1 MAAQILQ
8 KARQYLGVI
17 QGSQRHQALVAAYR
31 RVKPWPRGYGVKV
44 TDDWCDIFV
53 TVLFDQC
60 HLSHLIGR
68 ECGVER
74 HVQLMKQKGIWCG
87 RTRAQ
92 AGDIIVFDW
101 QANGWADHIGLVEKV
116 QGPQIQT
123 IEGNSQ
129 RQVRRKLYAGSDWR
143 IKGLA
148 RPAYR
153 LAETQTS
160 AAQGPLKAYGEIAQE
175 VQNGE
180 WGQGEERIQRL
191 QAAGYKPRQIQAL
204 VNQAIWGLPKKIK
217 VHNDAQRWQT
227 GQAIAPWVK
236 GQTYPVAS
244 VKKVNGQFAYL
255 LHAQNVPVG
264 WLWAKDGQILVD

>member
-1 MAAQILQ
+1 MASQILQ

-17 QGSQRHQALVAAYR
+17 QGSQRHRALVAAYR

-44 TDDWCDIFV
+44 GDDWCDIFV
-53 TVLFDQC
+53 TVVFDQC

-74 HVQLMKQKGIWCG
+74 HVRLMKQKGIWLG
-87 RTRAQ
+87 RKPARP
-92 AGDIIVFDW
+92 GDVIVFDW
-101 QANGWADHIGLVEKV
+101 QANGWADHIGLVEKI
-116 QGPQIQT
+116 QGSQIQT

-129 RQVRRKLYAGSDWR
+129 CQVRRKCYTHTDWR

-153 LAETQTS
+153 LEEALTAT
-160 AAQGPLKAYGEIAQE
+160 PLKAYSIIARE
-175 VQNGE
+175 VQAGQ
-180 WGQGEERIQRL
+180 WGQGAERIRRL
-191 QAAGYKPRQIQAL
+191 EAASYKPQQIQSL
-204 VNQAIWGLPKKIK
+204 VNQAVWGLPKKIR

-244 VKKVNGQFAYL
+244 VKKVNGQLAYL

-264 WLWAKDGQILVD
+264 WLWAKDGECVDH